1 MNKTFSDDSFAS
13 LKQKRT
19 PFMTQMEIHWWP
31 LQEPTQ
37 SNKQLRDP
45 GSHGNHAL
53 PTETEL
59 LPEMTPGLSKAQQT
73 LDKNWDKFSS
83 AGQKGARHHTAK
95 ART

>member
-1 MNKTFSDDSFAS
+1 
-13 LKQKRT
+13 
-19 PFMTQMEIHWWP
+19 MTQMEIHWWP

-73 LDKNWDKFSS
+73 LDKN
-83 AGQKGARHHTAK
+83 
-95 ART
+95 